1 MIRKRLVEFRDK
13 YFPGVDLNENP
24 FHDSD
29 TLMSWKKIELPIMIN
44 EIDNLLNEENNLGD
58 F

>member
-1 MIRKRLVEFRDK
+1 MEFRDK
-13 YFPGVDLNENP
+13 YFPGVDLNDNP